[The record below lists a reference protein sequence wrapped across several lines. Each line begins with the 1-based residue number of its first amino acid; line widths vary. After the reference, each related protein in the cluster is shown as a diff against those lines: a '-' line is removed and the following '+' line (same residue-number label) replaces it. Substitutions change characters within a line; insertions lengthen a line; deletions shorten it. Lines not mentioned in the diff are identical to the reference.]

1 MSDILQINIDGT
13 ACFGTAAVLR
23 MTLSLFI
30 FHIFI
35 ILLILPLNDCASVIH
50 DAGWAI
56 KILIIIGMFIGFF
69 WVDITIFRL
78 WAEISR
84 YVSLCFMII

>member
-1 MSDILQINIDGT
+1 
-13 ACFGTAAVLR
+13 
-23 MTLSLFI
+23 MTLALFI
-30 FHIFI
+30 FHILI

-56 KILIIIGMFIGFF
+56 KILIILGMFVGFF